1 MGYFCVNRHILCYI
15 CIPANPEEMRDSLLK
30 YFFIFIIMLFFSVE
44 LHAQLFGEEPDTASD
59 NLLFRKEFGGSA
71 IIHSNGWGLEFRV
84 GRNKSITN
92 KLMFEAN
99 LLEMKD
105 SKEIKSIN
113 PFFTN
118 TRSYYYGKLNA
129 LYMLRGGIGMQK
141 MLNRKPYFGGVEL
154 RIFYSGGISAAFTKP
169 VYLHI
174 IKLDEGTY
182 RYITVVEKYNP
193 DDHFPDNIYGR
204 ASFTKGFNELT
215 LYPGLYA
222 KAGLSV
228 DFGTLNQR
236 PKMLEAGIV
245 LDAFPKGVPIMA
257 FKDPDQFFLTLYISF
272 GIGKRYD

>member
-1 MGYFCVNRHILCYI
+1 
-15 CIPANPEEMRDSLLK
+15 
-30 YFFIFIIMLFFSVE
+30 
-44 LHAQLFGEEPDTASD
+44 
-59 NLLFRKEFGGSA
+59 
-71 IIHSNGWGLEFRV
+71 
-84 GRNKSITN
+84 
-92 KLMFEAN
+92 MFEAN

-129 LYMLRGGIGMQK
+129 IYILRTGVGQQR
-141 MLNRKPYFGGVEL
+141 MLNRKPYYGGVEL

-169 VYLHI
+169 VYLNI
-174 IKLDEGTY
+174 IKLDEGSY
-182 RYITVVEKYNP
+182 RYITVIERYNP

-204 ASFTKGFNELT
+204 ASFVKGFDKLSF
-215 LYPGLYA
+215 YPGLYA

-236 PKMLEAGIV
+236 PKIIEAGIA
-245 LDAFPKGVPIMA
+245 LDAYPRGIPVMA
-257 FKDPDQFFLTLYISF
+257 FRDPNQFFLTLYISF

>member
-1 MGYFCVNRHILCYI
+1 MQFPRLLYI
-15 CIPANPEEMRDSLLK
+15 FSVSL
-30 YFFIFIIMLFFSVE
+30 LFFSS
-44 LHAQLFGEEPDTASD
+44 LAAFAQYDDEEYDTIGD
-59 NLLFRKEFGGSA
+59 NLLFRKELSGSA
-71 IIHSNGWGLEFRV
+71 ILHTNGWGLEFRI
-84 GRNKSITN
+84 GKNRSIFN

-129 LYMLRGGIGMQK
+129 VYILRTGVGQQR

-169 VYLHI
+169 VYLNI
-174 IKLDEGTY
+174 IKLDEGSY
-182 RYITVVEKYNP
+182 RYITVIERYNP

-204 ASFTKGFNELT
+204 ASFVKGFDKLSF
-215 LYPGLYA
+215 YPGLYA

-236 PKMLEAGIV
+236 PKIIEAGIA
-245 LDAFPKGVPIMA
+245 LDAYPRGIPVMA
-257 FKDPDQFFLTLYISF
+257 FRDPNQFFLTLYISF